1 MIIPTERLILKKA
14 DADAWKLVETKDV
27 GETENGVNRDPVRR
41 NNFSTAQQKPNKAT
55 TPKTPGEEEE
65 YFIYDRNGRLKRL

>member
-27 GETENGVNRDPVRR
+27 GEAENGDNRESVRR
-41 NNFSTAQQKPNKAT
+41 NNFSMAQQRPGDT
-55 TPKTPGEEEE
+55 TPKAQGEEEE
-65 YFIYDRNGRLKRL
+65 FFIYDRNGRLKRL

>member
-27 GETENGVNRDPVRR
+27 GETENGDNRDPVRR
-41 NNFSTAQQKPNKAT
+41 NNFSMAQRPSAT
-55 TPKTPGEEEE
+55 TPKPAGEEEE
-65 YFIYDRNGRLKRL
+65 FFIYDRNGRLKRL